1 MSSSKSFY
9 KHFNR
14 NTRFF
19 STTPTKLTFSNNDF
33 SNLPPSYQL
42 TSLDDDLSNY
52 PSLVV
57 DKDFDLEDE
66 VSDNGVVVNQEEKE
80 NYSPSS
86 IFGEDL
92 ISSTSKKLKRRHD
105 NINDGHDGTKS
116 TFNFLQVSNV
126 LDYYPISKAHPNAA
140 FEILEYEA
148 DEMADIMKKYEP
160 TNYKS
165 KIQSKNTWWNPE
177 GRSNFVFVRKV
188 FNMDDRVQYN
198 NTIYDDDS
206 SDDNLTL
213 TPDSVPDDENNT
225 FRNVAWPFPS
235 TTTTT
240 TTPSTNHFND
250 NIFTIEQQKTIKIPF
265 TIWEDPEE
273 DNE

>member
-19 STTPTKLTFSNNDF
+19 STTPTKITFSNNDF

-86 IFGEDL
+86 ILGEDL

-105 NINDGHDGTKS
+105 NIND
-116 TFNFLQVSNV
+116 V
-126 LDYYPISKAHPNAA
+126 
-140 FEILEYEA
+140 
-148 DEMADIMKKYEP
+148 
-160 TNYKS
+160 
-165 KIQSKNTWWNPE
+165 QSKNTWWNPE

-213 TPDSVPDDENNT
+213 TPDSVPDDENNS

-240 TTPSTNHFND
+240 TTSTNHFND
-250 NIFTIEQQKTIKIPF
+250 NIFTIEQQKSIKIPF